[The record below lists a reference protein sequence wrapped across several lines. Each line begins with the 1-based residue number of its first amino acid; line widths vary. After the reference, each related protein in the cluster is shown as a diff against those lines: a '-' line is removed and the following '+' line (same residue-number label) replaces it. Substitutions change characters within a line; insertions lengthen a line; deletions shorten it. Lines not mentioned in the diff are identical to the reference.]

1 MAGFPAPNI
10 LDPTQQKGRE
20 KRAYADF
27 RRRLRAINA
36 EIQERVVDQLQPRE
50 IAVNGLRAYLL
61 NAEKVYI
68 YELDYLQLRRIDET
82 IAEIIQRIMMQR
94 GEQYDNWFQAY
105 TAEAYQQ
112 GAAYAQSSLAVQ
124 SAVYASAYS
133 DIESVLFT
141 PEYQRRIAVVTSR
154 TFNSMEGFTD
164 DLITTTRRILG
175 DTIAQGKSPRYA
187 AELLKGYLLDNKGD
201 KEGAARRAASR
212 AATIARTELG
222 VSYRSAVMDESQRAS
237 ESLGLVTK
245 LLWVSALMAT
255 TRRSHADRHGRL
267 YTRAEVAEFYSKN
280 GNPINCRC
288 SQVPTVVDENG
299 DAFAKKI
306 FEKMARQEERWMQSQ
321 GIRKAA

>member
-1 MAGFPAPNI
+1 
-10 LDPTQQKGRE
+10 
-20 KRAYADF
+20 
-27 RRRLRAINA
+27 
-36 EIQERVVDQLQPRE
+36 
-50 IAVNGLRAYLL
+50 
-61 NAEKVYI
+61 
-68 YELDYLQLRRIDET
+68 
-82 IAEIIQRIMMQR
+82 MMQR
-94 GEQYDNWFQAY
+94 DGQWDVWMQQY

-124 SAVYASAYS
+124 SAVYSSAYS

-154 TFNSMEGFTD
+154 TFNSMEKFSG
-164 DLITTTRRILG
+164 DLITTTRQILG

-255 TRRSHADRHGRL
+255 TRRSHADRHGKL
-267 YTRAEVAEFYSKN
+267 YTRAEVTEFYSKN
-280 GNPINCRC
+280 GNAINCRC

-299 DAFAKKI
+299 NAFAKKI
-306 FEKMARQEERWMQSQ
+306 FEKMAKQEERWMQSQ
-321 GIRKAA
+321 GIKKVA

>member
-1 MAGFPAPNI
+1 MAFPSPNI

-27 RRRLRAINA
+27 RRRLRAINT
-36 EIQERVVDQLQPRE
+36 EIQERVVDQLRPLE

-94 GEQYDNWFQAY
+94 GEHWDVWMQAY

-154 TFNSMEGFTD
+154 TFNSMEKFSG
-164 DLITTTRRILG
+164 DLITTTRQILG

-187 AELLKGYLLDNKGD
+187 AELLKGYLLDDKGD
-201 KEGAARRAASR
+201 KDGAARRAASR

-222 VSYRSAVMDESQRAS
+222 VAYRSAVMDESQRAS

-245 LLWVSALMAT
+245 LLWVSALMST
-255 TRRSHADRHGRL
+255 TRKTHGERHANL
-267 YTRAEVAEFYSKN
+267 YTRAEVTEFYSKN
-280 GNPINCRC
+280 ANSINCMC
-288 SQVPTVVDENG
+288 STTPTVVDDNG
-299 DAFAKKI
+299 DAFVKKVI
-306 FEKMARQEERWMQSQ
+306 SKMETQERRWMQSQ
-321 GIRKAA
+321 GIKEKAA

>member
-1 MAGFPAPNI
+1 MAFPSPNI
-10 LDPTQQKGRE
+10 LDPTQQRGRE

-36 EIQERVVDQLQPRE
+36 EIQERLVDQLQPRE
-50 IAVNGLRAYLL
+50 IAVNGLRAYLM

-133 DIESVLFT
+133 NIESVLFT

-175 DTIAQGKSPRYA
+175 DTIAQGKSPRWA
-187 AELLKGYLLDNKGD
+187 AQQLKGHLVDTEGD
-201 KEGAARRAASR
+201 QKKAASR

-222 VSYRSAVMDESQRAS
+222 VAYRSAVMDESQRAS

-255 TRRSHADRHGRL
+255 TRRSHADRHGKL
-267 YTRAEVAEFYSKN
+267 YTRAEVTEFYSKN
-280 GNPINCRC
+280 GNAISCRC
-288 SQVPTVVDENG
+288 SQVPTVVDEHG
-299 DAFAKKI
+299 DAFSKKVLS
-306 FEKMARQEERWMQSQ
+306 KMDQQKERWEASQ
-321 GIRKAA
+321 KKAA

>member
-1 MAGFPAPNI
+1 MAGFPSPNI
-10 LDPTQQKGRE
+10 LDPAQQKGRE

-27 RRRLRAINA
+27 RRRLRAINT
-36 EIQERVVDQLQPRE
+36 EIRERVVDLLQPRE

-61 NAEKVYI
+61 NAERVYI
-68 YELDYLQLRRIDET
+68 YELDYLQIRRIDET

-94 GEQYDNWFQAY
+94 GEQWDVWMQQY

-133 DIESVLFT
+133 NIESVLFT

-164 DLITTTRRILG
+164 DLIITTRRILG
-175 DTIAQGKSPRYA
+175 DTIAQGKSPRWA
-187 AELLKGYLLDNKGD
+187 AQQLKGYLVDTEGD
-201 KEGAARRAASR
+201 QKRAASR

-222 VSYRSAVMDESQRAS
+222 VAYRSAVMDESQRAS

-255 TRRSHADRHGRL
+255 TRRSHADRHGNL
-267 YTRAEVAEFYSKN
+267 YTRAEVTEFYSKN
-280 GNPINCRC
+280 GNSINCRC
-288 SQVPTVVDENG
+288 SQAPTVVDENG

-306 FEKMARQEERWMQSQ
+306 FEKMAKQEERWMQSH
-321 GIRKAA
+321 GIKKAA

>member
-27 RRRLRAINA
+27 RRRLRAINS
-36 EIQERVVDQLQPRE
+36 EIQERVIDQLQPRE

-94 GEQYDNWFQAY
+94 GEQWDVWMQQY

-133 DIESVLFT
+133 NIESVLFT

-175 DTIAQGKSPRYA
+175 DTIAQGKSPRWA
-187 AELLKGYLLDNKGD
+187 AQQLKGYLVDT
-201 KEGAARRAASR
+201 EGTQAKAASR

-222 VSYRSAVMDESQRAS
+222 VAYRSAVMDESQRAS

-245 LLWVSALMAT
+245 LLWVSALMST
-255 TRRSHADRHGRL
+255 TRKTHGERHANL
-267 YTRAEVAEFYSKN
+267 YTRAEVTEFYSKN
-280 GNPINCRC
+280 ANSINCRC
-288 SQVPTVVDENG
+288 STVPTVVDENG
-299 DAFAKKI
+299 NAFMTKI
-306 FEKMARQEERWMQSQ
+306 ISKMEAQEQRWMQSL
-321 GIRKAA
+321 GIKEKAA

>member
-1 MAGFPAPNI
+1 MGFPSPNI

-36 EIQERVVDQLQPRE
+36 EIQELVIDQLQPRE

-61 NAEKVYI
+61 NTEKVYI

-82 IAEIIQRIMMQR
+82 ISEIIQRIMMQR

-133 DIESVLFT
+133 NIESVLFT

-222 VSYRSAVMDESQRAS
+222 VAYRSAVMDESQRAS

-255 TRRSHADRHGRL
+255 TRRSHADRHGNL
-267 YTRAEVAEFYSKN
+267 YTRAEVTEFYSKN
-280 GNPINCRC
+280 GNSINCRC

-306 FEKMARQEERWMQSQ
+306 FEKMAKQEERWMQSQ
-321 GIRKAA
+321 GIKKAA

>member
-1 MAGFPAPNI
+1 MAFPSPNI
-10 LDPTQQKGRE
+10 LDPTRQKGRE
-20 KRAYADF
+20 KRAYSDF
-27 RRRLRAINA
+27 RRRLRAINS
-36 EIQERVVDQLQPRE
+36 EIQERVIDQLHPRE
-50 IAVNGLRAYLL
+50 VAVNGLRAYLL
-61 NAEKVYI
+61 NSEKVYI

-175 DTIAQGKSPRYA
+175 DTIAQGKSPRWA
-187 AELLKGYLLDNKGD
+187 AQQLKVYLVDT
-201 KEGAARRAASR
+201 EGTQAKAASR

-222 VSYRSAVMDESQRAS
+222 VAYRSAVMDESQRAS

-245 LLWVSALMAT
+245 LLWVSALLSS
-255 TRRSHADRHGRL
+255 TRRSHADRHGSL
-267 YTRAEVAEFYSKN
+267 FTRAEVAEFYSKN
-280 GNPINCRC
+280 GNSINCFC
-288 SQVPTVVDENG
+288 SQTPVVVDENG

-306 FEKMARQEERWMQSQ
+306 FEKMAKQEERWMQSQ
-321 GIRKAA
+321 GIKKAS

>member
-1 MAGFPAPNI
+1 MAFPSPNI
-10 LDPTQQKGRE
+10 LDPTQQRGRE

-36 EIQERVVDQLQPRE
+36 EIQERVIDQLQPRE

-124 SAVYASAYS
+124 SAVYSSAYR

-141 PEYQRRIAVVTSR
+141 PEYKRRIAVVTSR
-154 TFNSMEGFTD
+154 TFNSMEKFSG
-164 DLITTTRRILG
+164 DLITTTRQILG
-175 DTIAQGKSPRYA
+175 DTIAQGKSPRWA
-187 AELLKGYLLDNKGD
+187 AQQLKGYLVDTEGD
-201 KEGAARRAASR
+201 QKKAASR

-222 VSYRSAVMDESQRAS
+222 VAYRSAVMDESQRAS

-245 LLWVSALMAT
+245 LLWVSALLST
-255 TRRSHADRHGRL
+255 TRLDHASRHGKT
-267 YTRAEVAEFYSKN
+267 YTRAEVTDFYSKR
-280 GNPINCRC
+280 GQAINCRC
-288 SQVPTVVDENG
+288 SQTPIVVDENG
-299 DAFAKKI
+299 NTFMTKI
-306 FEKMARQEERWMQSQ
+306 ISKMEAQEKRWMQSQ
-321 GIRKAA
+321 GIKEKAA

>member
-1 MAGFPAPNI
+1 MAFPSPNI

-36 EIQERVVDQLQPRE
+36 EIQERVIDQLQPRE
-50 IAVNGLRAYLL
+50 VAVNGLRAYLL
-61 NAEKVYI
+61 NAERVYI

-94 GEQYDNWFQAY
+94 GEQWDLWMQAY

-133 DIESVLFT
+133 NIESVLFT

-175 DTIAQGKSPRYA
+175 DTIAQGKSPRWA
-187 AELLKGYLLDNKGD
+187 AQQLKGYLVDTEGD
-201 KEGAARRAASR
+201 QKKAASR

-245 LLWVSALMAT
+245 LLWVSALLST
-255 TRRSHADRHGRL
+255 TRIDHASRHGKT
-267 YTRAEVAEFYSKN
+267 YTRAEVTDFYSKR
-280 GNPINCRC
+280 GQAINCRC
-288 SQVPTVVDENG
+288 SQTPVVVDENG

-306 FEKMARQEERWMQSQ
+306 FEKMAKQEERWMQSQ
-321 GIRKAA
+321 GIKKAA

>member
-10 LDPTQQKGRE
+10 LDPTQQKSRE
-20 KRAYADF
+20 KRMYAEF
-27 RRRLRAINA
+27 RRRLKAINS
-36 EIQERVVDQLQPRE
+36 EIVSVVISNLNPKE
-50 IAVNGLRAYLL
+50 VVVNGLRAYLL
-61 NAEKVYI
+61 NSDAFYL
-68 YELDYLQLRRIDET
+68 YELDYLQLRMVDET
-82 IAEIIQRIMMQR
+82 ISEIISRIMLGR
-94 GEQYDNWFQAY
+94 GGVYDVWAQSY

-175 DTIAQGKSPRYA
+175 DTIAQGKSPRWA
-187 AELLKGYLLDNKGD
+187 AQQLKGYLVDTEGD
-201 KEGAARRAASR
+201 QKKAASR

-222 VSYRSAVMDESQRAS
+222 VAYRSAVMDESQRAS

-245 LLWVSALMAT
+245 LLWVSALLST
-255 TRRSHADRHGRL
+255 TRLDHASRHGKT
-267 YTRAEVAEFYSKN
+267 YTRAEVTDFYSKR
-280 GNPINCRC
+280 GQAINCRC
-288 SQVPTVVDENG
+288 SQTPVVVDENG

-306 FEKMARQEERWMQSQ
+306 FEKMAKQEERWMQSQ
-321 GIRKAA
+321 GIKKAA

>member
-1 MAGFPAPNI
+1 MAFPSPNI

-20 KRAYADF
+20 KLAYADF

-36 EIQERVVDQLQPRE
+36 EIHELVVDQLQPRE

-61 NAEKVYI
+61 NAERVYI

-94 GEQYDNWFQAY
+94 GEQWDVWMQQYA
-105 TAEAYQQ
+105 AEAYQQ

-124 SAVYASAYS
+124 SAVYASSYS
-133 DIESVLFT
+133 NIESVLFT

-154 TFNSMEGFTD
+154 TFNSMEKFSG
-164 DLITTTRRILG
+164 DLITTTRQILG

-187 AELLKGYLLDNKGD
+187 AELLKGYLLDDKGD

-222 VSYRSAVMDESQRAS
+222 VAYRSAVMDESQRAS

-255 TRRSHADRHGRL
+255 TRRSHADRHGNL
-267 YTRAEVAEFYSKN
+267 YTRAEVTEFYSKN
-280 GNPINCRC
+280 GNSINCRC

-306 FEKMARQEERWMQSQ
+306 FEKMAKQEERWMQSQ
-321 GIRKAA
+321 GLRKAA

>member
-27 RRRLRAINA
+27 RRRLRAINY
-36 EIQERVVDQLQPRE
+36 EIQGRVIDQLQPRE

-94 GEQYDNWFQAY
+94 GEQWDVWMQQY

-133 DIESVLFT
+133 DIESVLFA

-164 DLITTTRRILG
+164 DLIATTRRILG
-175 DTIAQGKSPRYA
+175 DTIAQGKSPRWSA
-187 AELLKGYLLDNKGD
+187 QQLKGYLVDTEGD
-201 KEGAARRAASR
+201 QKKAASR

-222 VSYRSAVMDESQRAS
+222 VAYRSSVMDESQRAS

-255 TRRSHADRHGRL
+255 TRKTHGEKHGRL
-267 YTRAEVAEFYSKN
+267 FTRAEVTDFYSKR
-280 GNPINCRC
+280 GESVNCRC

-299 DAFAKKI
+299 EAFVKKVI
-306 FEKMARQEERWMQSQ
+306 SKMETQEQRWMQSQ
-321 GIRKAA
+321 GIKEKAA

>member
-20 KRAYADF
+20 KRSYADF

-36 EIQERVVDQLQPRE
+36 EIQELVIDQLQPRE

-61 NAEKVYI
+61 NAERVYI

-105 TAEAYQQ
+105 TADAYQQ

-133 DIESVLFT
+133 NVDSVLFT

-175 DTIAQGKSPRYA
+175 DTIANGKSPRWA
-187 AELLKGYLLDNKGD
+187 AQQLKGYLVDT
-201 KEGAARRAASR
+201 EGTQAKAASR

-222 VSYRSAVMDESQRAS
+222 VAYRSAVMDESQRAS

-245 LLWVSALMAT
+245 LLWVSALLST
-255 TRRSHADRHGRL
+255 TRLDHASRHGKT
-267 YTRAEVAEFYSKN
+267 YTRAEVTDFYSKR
-280 GNPINCRC
+280 GQAINCRC
-288 SQVPTVVDENG
+288 SQTPVVVDENG

-306 FEKMARQEERWMQSQ
+306 FEKMAKQEERWMQSQ
-321 GIRKAA
+321 EIKKAA

>member
-36 EIQERVVDQLQPRE
+36 EIQERVIDQLQPRE

-61 NAEKVYI
+61 NSEKVYI

-124 SAVYASAYS
+124 SAVYSSAYRN
-133 DIESVLFT
+133 IESVLFT

-154 TFNSMEGFTD
+154 TFNSMEKFSG
-164 DLITTTRRILG
+164 DLITTTRQILG

-187 AELLKGYLLDNKGD
+187 AELLKGYLLDDKGD

-222 VSYRSAVMDESQRAS
+222 VAYRSAVMDESQRAS

-245 LLWVSALMAT
+245 LLWVSALMST
-255 TRRSHADRHGRL
+255 TRRDHASRHGNI
-267 YTRAEVAEFYSKN
+267 YTRAEVTEFYSKN
-280 GNPINCRC
+280 GNSINCRC

-306 FEKMARQEERWMQSQ
+306 FDKMAKQEERWMQSH
-321 GIRKAA
+321 GIKKAA

>member
-1 MAGFPAPNI
+1 MAFPSPNI

-20 KRAYADF
+20 KRAYSDF
-27 RRRLRAINA
+27 RSRLRAINA
-36 EIQERVVDQLQPRE
+36 EIQDKVVAHLQPRE

-61 NAEKVYI
+61 NAERVYI

-133 DIESVLFT
+133 NIESVLFT

-154 TFNSMEGFTD
+154 TFNSMEKFSG
-164 DLITTTRRILG
+164 DLITTTRQILG

-187 AELLKGYLLDNKGD
+187 AELLKGYLLDDKGD

-222 VSYRSAVMDESQRAS
+222 VAYRSAVMDESQRAS

-245 LLWVSALMAT
+245 LLWVSALMST
-255 TRRSHADRHGRL
+255 TRRDHASRHGNL
-267 YTRAEVAEFYSKN
+267 YTRAEVTEFYSKN
-280 GNPINCRC
+280 GNAINCRC

-306 FEKMARQEERWMQSQ
+306 FEKMAKQEERWMQSQ
-321 GIRKAA
+321 GLRKAA

>member
-1 MAGFPAPNI
+1 MSFPSPNI

-20 KRAYADF
+20 KRAYADL

-36 EIQERVVDQLQPRE
+36 EIQERVIDQLQPRE

-61 NAEKVYI
+61 NAERVYI

-94 GEQYDNWFQAY
+94 GEQWDVWMQQY

-124 SAVYASAYS
+124 SAVYASVYS
-133 DIESVLFT
+133 NIESVLFT

-154 TFNSMEGFTD
+154 TFNSMEKFSG
-164 DLITTTRRILG
+164 DLITTTRQILG

-222 VSYRSAVMDESQRAS
+222 VAYRSAVMDESQRAS

-255 TRRSHADRHGRL
+255 TRRSHADRHGNL
-267 YTRAEVAEFYSKN
+267 YTRAEVTEFYSKN
-280 GNPINCRC
+280 GNSINCRC

-299 DAFAKKI
+299 DAFMTKI
-306 FEKMARQEERWMQSQ
+306 ISKMDAQQKRWEEKQ
-321 GIRKAA
+321 

>member
-1 MAGFPAPNI
+1 MAFPSPNI

-20 KRAYADF
+20 RRAYADL

-36 EIQERVVDQLQPRE
+36 EIQDKVVAQLQPRE

-61 NAEKVYI
+61 NAERVCI

-94 GEQYDNWFQAY
+94 GEQWDVWMQQY

-124 SAVYASAYS
+124 SAVYSSAYS
-133 DIESVLFT
+133 NIESVLFT

-164 DLITTTRRILG
+164 ELITTTRRILG
-175 DTIAQGKSPRYA
+175 DTIAQGKSPRWA
-187 AELLKGYLLDNKGD
+187 AQQLKGYLVDTEGD
-201 KEGAARRAASR
+201 QKKAASR

-222 VSYRSAVMDESQRAS
+222 VAYRSAVMDESQRAS

-245 LLWVSALMAT
+245 LLWVSALLST
-255 TRRSHADRHGRL
+255 TRIDHASRHGKT
-267 YTRAEVAEFYSKN
+267 YTRAEVTDFYSKR
-280 GNPINCRC
+280 GQAINCRC
-288 SQVPTVVDENG
+288 SQTPVVVDENG

-306 FEKMARQEERWMQSQ
+306 FEKMAKQEERWMQSQ
-321 GIRKAA
+321 GIKKAA